1 MSYINQQILWIQEY
15 YDKWSLPLEKYNKT
29 GGGGENTENE
39 RYQLQAC
46 SVERELKRGEL
57 DQKDFLIHEAQKT
70 GRVQQVMLQ
79 QKAFQASTHMPA
91 NAENRPEVSS
101 SFRKFMA
108 GRRPCQQKEP
118 FRRCKDKLRH
128 EDPVSK
134 GPEGIQ
140 HRAAWARC
148 RSRENKWVLTEINML

>member
-1 MSYINQQILWIQEY
+1 MINGPY
-15 YDKWSLPLEKYNKT
+15 PLKNTIKL
-29 GGGGENTENE
+29 GGGENTENE

-108 GRRPCQQKEP
+108 GRRP
-118 FRRCKDKLRH
+118 
-128 EDPVSK
+128 
-134 GPEGIQ
+134 
-140 HRAAWARC
+140 
-148 RSRENKWVLTEINML
+148 